1 MASIN
6 RGLIKG
12 LNNIISRYIKPIIN
26 YSIKILSI
34 PTINPPGLN
43 YVECTDMLS
52 DFMTGLGFNIKK
64 YDASNFITSSKSSEE
79 PRINLVGSTKF
90 GKNGK
95 KVHIHSHYDVVPP
108 GEGWR
113 IDPFKP
119 IVYNERIYGRG
130 ASDMKV
136 GLVSSLFLGEI
147 LRKLDEEFKL
157 GLNGELII
165 SATPDEETG
174 GYAGAGYLVEKG
186 IIKDIDY
193 TVMPEPTSVVH
204 IWNAHKGCIWLKII
218 VRGKQAHSTM
228 PNIGINAFEYMSRL
242 VTRFIEYRESIENR
256 VSKMD
261 SYPENSNNATITIGG
276 LSGSSYAINMVPGNA
291 WFTIDRRVIP
301 EEDFDSVQSEILG
314 IINKF
319 REENPEIKVDI
330 SEILK
335 IKPTYIEQDHEL
347 IKLISSSIYELT
359 RVYGRPT
366 LSPGFLNTRYFIDK
380 GMAAVAWGPGDLEQ
394 AHAVNEYIKVSNL
407 SIWLKAL
414 TIFLI
419 KVFSEQL

>member
-1 MASIN
+1 MVSID
-6 RGLIKG
+6 RGLIKKI
-12 LNNIISRYIKPIIN
+12 NDIVSRYIRSIIN

-34 PTINPPGLN
+34 PTVNPPGLN
-43 YVECTDMLS
+43 YVECTDTLS
-52 DFMTGLGFNIKK
+52 DFMSRLGFNIKR
-64 YDASNFITSSKSSEE
+64 YDSSNFIASLKSSEE
-79 PRINLVGSTKF
+79 PRINLVGSTKL

-108 GEGWR
+108 GEGWS

-119 IVYNERIYGRG
+119 KVYNEKIYGRG

-186 IIKDIDY
+186 LIKNIDY
-193 TVMPEPTSVVH
+193 TIMPEPTSVTH

-218 VRGKQAHSTM
+218 IKGKQAHSTM
-228 PNIGINAFEYMSRL
+228 PSIGINAFEYMSRL
-242 VTRFIEYRESIENR
+242 VARFIEYRKSIESR
-256 VSKMD
+256 VSKME

-301 EEDFDSVQSEILG
+301 EEDFNSVQDEILD
-314 IINKF
+314 IINRF
-319 REENPEIKVDI
+319 RKENPEIKVDVE
-330 SEILK
+330 EILK
-335 IKPTYIEQDHEL
+335 IKPTYIEKDHAL
-347 IKLISSSIYELT
+347 INLISNSIYELT
-359 RVYGRPT
+359 RAYGKPT

-380 GMAAVAWGPGDLEQ
+380 GMPAVAWGPGDLEQ
-394 AHAVNEYIKVSNL
+394 AHAADEYIKISNL
-407 SIWLKAL
+407 SVWLKAL

-419 KVFSEQL
+419 KVFSE